1 MKRNMTERIFKCPKC
16 NYRQIAYKKS
26 SRLTKIGHLKN
37 LWCPICKDE
46 HNFVQI
52 SKWS

>member
-1 MKRNMTERIFKCPKC
+1 MKRNSTARYFKCPTC
-16 NYRQIAYKKS
+16 NYITIAYKRS

-52 SKWS
+52 KEH